1 MWSLIIPNF
10 TRLFTL
16 VHYTSPAAELG
27 FWRPGR
33 VIAMAVPNRNY
44 ELLKNVHFVAVC
56 CPLDSAIP
64 DGRTTHS
71 SPPAT
76 PLLIPIKLDENE
88 IFASPLGVL
97 HFTKVII
104 RENVFILTHLLHAAE
119 SFAKLTRSQLIKKFP
134 AFYGTRRLITA
145 ITRTCHQNPV
155 CTYPLHP
162 VGLSVA
168 IHNPKK
174 LHETSYFHRVVIIGC
189 R

>member
-1 MWSLIIPNF
+1 MWSFTIPNF

-119 SFAKLTRSQLIKKFP
+119 SFCEANPFSANQEIPSILWNPKAHYRYYKDLPPKPCMHLSSPPCR
-134 AFYGTRRLITA
+134 
-145 ITRTCHQNPV
+145 PV
-155 CTYPLHP
+155 CSNT
-162 VGLSVA
+162 
-168 IHNPKK
+168 
-174 LHETSYFHRVVIIGC
+174 
-189 R
+189 